1 MHFNASLR
9 FLCSRPCNPLACAL
23 ILMPLLLSLSPFFML
38 LLQLPCADEA
48 KSKKL
53 QEQLVKSKEK
63 NAQLTAELS
72 TKQSELAKAHEQLAA
87 ALSRI
92 EISSA
97 AAVGEVQKIMSEKIN
112 EAYKEGQRDAQ
123 RFLKEMR
130 SFFP

>member
-1 MHFNASLR
+1 
-9 FLCSRPCNPLACAL
+9 
-23 ILMPLLLSLSPFFML
+23 ML
-38 LLQLPCADEA
+38 HADA
-48 KSKKL
+48 KHKKL
-53 QEQLVKSKEK
+53 DEQLAKIKDEK
-63 NAQLTAELS
+63 KQLEINLS
-72 TKQSELAKAHEQLAA
+72 RTQTELAKTQEQLAA

-97 AAVGEVQKIMSEKIN
+97 AAVGEVQKLMSEKIN

>member
-1 MHFNASLR
+1 
-9 FLCSRPCNPLACAL
+9 
-23 ILMPLLLSLSPFFML
+23 ML
-38 LLQLPCADEA
+38 HADA
-48 KSKKL
+48 KHKKL
-53 QEQLVKSKEK
+53 DEQLAKIKDEKKQLEINLSQKE
-63 NAQLTAELS
+63 T
-72 TKQSELAKAHEQLAA
+72 ELAKTQEQLAA

-97 AAVGEVQKIMSEKIN
+97 AAVGEVQKLMSEKIN

>member
-1 MHFNASLR
+1 M
-9 FLCSRPCNPLACAL
+9 
-23 ILMPLLLSLSPFFML
+23 
-38 LLQLPCADEA
+38 E
-48 KSKKL
+48 
-53 QEQLVKSKEK
+53 EQLSKLDKK
-63 NAQLTAELS
+63 NTELTTQLTI
-72 TKQSELAKAHEQLAA
+72 KNGELAKAHEQLAA

-97 AAVGEVQKIMSEKIN
+97 AAVGEVNKIMAEKVN

>member
-1 MHFNASLR
+1 
-9 FLCSRPCNPLACAL
+9 
-23 ILMPLLLSLSPFFML
+23 ML
-38 LLQLPCADEA
+38 HADA
-48 KSKKL
+48 KHKKL
-53 QEQLVKSKEK
+53 AEQLGKIKDEK
-63 NAQLTAELS
+63 KQLEINLS
-72 TKQSELAKAHEQLAA
+72 RTQTELAKTQEQLAA

-97 AAVGEVQKIMSEKIN
+97 ASVGEVQKLMSEKIN

>member
-1 MHFNASLR
+1 MY
-9 FLCSRPCNPLACAL
+9 LCRRTPQVELT
-23 ILMPLLLSLSPFFML
+23 I
-38 LLQLPCADEA
+38 
-48 KSKKL
+48 
-53 QEQLVKSKEK
+53 K
-63 NAQLTAELS
+63 NG
-72 TKQSELAKAHEQLAA
+72 ELAKAHEQLAA

-97 AAVGEVQKIMSEKIN
+97 AAVGEAQKIMSEKIN

>member
-9 FLCSRPCNPLACAL
+9 FHCSRPCNPLACAL

-63 NAQLTAELS
+63 NAELTAELS

-97 AAVGEVQKIMSEKIN
+97 AAVGEVQNEKIN